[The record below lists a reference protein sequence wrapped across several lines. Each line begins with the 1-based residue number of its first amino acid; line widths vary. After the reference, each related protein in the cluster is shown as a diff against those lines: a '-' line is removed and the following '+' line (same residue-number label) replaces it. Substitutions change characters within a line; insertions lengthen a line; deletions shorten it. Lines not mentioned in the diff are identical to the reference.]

1 MRMKT
6 ISVSEY
12 NSQRNLSVSNTLYKK
27 APFPTIPSSPKKNM
41 KLYRKNHISL
51 RSRRIKDDLST
62 NVSVVLRPKI
72 NSNVKMVNILNFEE
86 DVDHILNTDL
96 ELQKQKEKIDK
107 NKAIKLIRLGLYK
120 KKEKTENEN
129 ENIVEKEKE
138 NEEDLDK
145 INTEN
150 RGKERKMEKKFKEKL
165 ASLEQIRDECQRLN
179 AKINEVNK
187 NLEDYNLESNVLV
200 NYAKEFDEMYRQ
212 KLNEDRDK
220 EKENL
225 DESEEISGSES
236 NRIKSKKTKQFEQ
249 LNKFILYKQH
259 REDRKKFLQE
269 DILIKES
276 LKKKLE
282 SDLISKRIICNQE
295 KKELY
300 KIRKE
305 LINSYHLK
313 LYEGLDFHGESLVG
327 IIKDIWNLG
336 VNVNINFMP
345 SYLDGQAI
353 DFLFKKAHQSIEL
366 NKIRQV
372 IKDNETELSYYIKE
386 WRRNDKE
393 ANALLNRNNQ
403 ALGLNNKKIDDNK
416 NDLNENE
423 LFKTKVDDISLSY
436 LEEYPKTKQFMIDYR
451 RKHPQLFHKDIPGAE
466 IKHIPFKSLNIPLK
480 IMEKNKHLEKL
491 KYLLEIKI
499 EQNKQK
505 DKKEVER
512 LNKEFIKN
520 GYKEKYEANVETVF
534 GALFGEEKKNEMLI
548 YYTRLEKE
556 YKDGKRIIQFHT
568 KLKIK

>member
-6 ISVSEY
+6 ISVSDY

-27 APFPTIPSSPKKNM
+27 APFPTITSSPKNI

-51 RSRRIKDDLST
+51 KNRKIREDLST

-86 DVDHILNTDL
+86 DVDDILNTDL

-107 NKAIKLIRLGLYK
+107 NKTIKLIRLGLYK

-165 ASLEQIRDECQRLN
+165 GSLEQIREECQRLN

-187 NLEDYNLESNVLV
+187 NLEDDVLESNVLV

-212 KLNEDRDK
+212 KLNEDKDK
-220 EKENL
+220 EKDL
-225 DESEEISGSES
+225 DESDEISGSES
-236 NRIKSKKTKQFEQ
+236 NRKNKKNKAFEN

-300 KIRKE
+300 KIRKQ

-353 DFLFKKAHQSIEL
+353 DFLFKKAHNSIEL

-372 IKDNETELSYYIKE
+372 IKDNESELSYLIKD
-386 WRRNDKE
+386 WRNNDKE
-393 ANALLNRNNQ
+393 ANALLNKNSQ
-403 ALGLNNKKIDDNK
+403 ILGLNKNKTDDNK

-423 LFKTKVDDISLSY
+423 LFKTKVGDISLSY

-451 RKHPQLFHKDIPGAE
+451 RKHPYLFNKDIPGAE

-520 GYKEKYEANVETVF
+520 GYKEKYEVNVETMF

-548 YYTRLEKE
+548 YYSRLEKE
-556 YKDGKRIIQFHT
+556 YRDGKKIIQFHT

>member
-6 ISVSEY
+6 ISSLEY

-27 APFPTIPSSPKKNM
+27 APFPTITSSPKNI

-51 RSRRIKDDLST
+51 KNRKIREDLST

-86 DVDHILNTDL
+86 DVDDILNTDL

-107 NKAIKLIRLGLYK
+107 NKTIKLIRLGLYK
-120 KKEKTENEN
+120 KKEKTEVEN

-165 ASLEQIRDECQRLN
+165 GSLEQIREECQRLN

-187 NLEDYNLESNVLV
+187 NLEDDVLESNVLV

-212 KLNEDRDK
+212 KLNEDKDK
-220 EKENL
+220 EKDL
-225 DESEEISGSES
+225 DESDEISGSES
-236 NRIKSKKTKQFEQ
+236 NRKNKKNKAFEN

-300 KIRKE
+300 KIRKQ

-353 DFLFKKAHQSIEL
+353 DFLFKKAHNSIEL

-372 IKDNETELSYYIKE
+372 IKDNESELSYLIKD
-386 WRRNDKE
+386 WRNNDKE
-393 ANALLNRNNQ
+393 ANALLNKNSQ
-403 ALGLNNKKIDDNK
+403 ILGLNKNKTDDNK

-423 LFKTKVDDISLSY
+423 LFKTKVGDISLSY

-451 RKHPQLFHKDIPGAE
+451 RKHPYLFNKDIPGAE

-520 GYKEKYEANVETVF
+520 GYKEKYEVNVETMF

-548 YYTRLEKE
+548 YYSRLEKE
-556 YKDGKRIIQFHT
+556 YRDGKKIIQFHT

>member
-6 ISVSEY
+6 ISVSDY

-27 APFPTIPSSPKKNM
+27 APFPTITSSPKNI

-51 RSRRIKDDLST
+51 KNRKIREDLST

-86 DVDHILNTDL
+86 DVDDILNTDL

-107 NKAIKLIRLGLYK
+107 NKTIKLIRLGLYK
-120 KKEKTENEN
+120 KKEKTEVEN

-165 ASLEQIRDECQRLN
+165 GSLEQIREECQRLN

-187 NLEDYNLESNVLV
+187 NLEDDVLESNVLV

-212 KLNEDRDK
+212 KLNEDKDK
-220 EKENL
+220 EKDL
-225 DESEEISGSES
+225 DESDEISGSES
-236 NRIKSKKTKQFEQ
+236 NRKNKKNKAFEN

-300 KIRKE
+300 KIRKQ

-353 DFLFKKAHQSIEL
+353 DFLFKKAHNSIEL

-372 IKDNETELSYYIKE
+372 IKDNESELSYLIKD
-386 WRRNDKE
+386 WRNNDKE
-393 ANALLNRNNQ
+393 ANALLNKNSQ
-403 ALGLNNKKIDDNK
+403 ILGLNKNKTDDNK

-423 LFKTKVDDISLSY
+423 LFKTKVGDISLSY

-451 RKHPQLFHKDIPGAE
+451 RKHPYLFNKDIPGAE

-520 GYKEKYEANVETVF
+520 GYKEKYEVNVETMF

-548 YYTRLEKE
+548 YYSRLEKE
-556 YKDGKRIIQFHT
+556 YRDGKKIIQFHT

>member
-12 NSQRNLSVSNTLYKK
+12 NSQRNLSVRNTLYKK
-27 APFPTIPSSPKKNM
+27 APFPTIPSSPKNI

-51 RSRRIKDDLST
+51 KNRKIREDLST

-86 DVDHILNTDL
+86 DVDDILNTDL

-107 NKAIKLIRLGLYK
+107 NKTIKLIRLGLYK

-165 ASLEQIRDECQRLN
+165 TSLEQIRDECQRLN

-187 NLEDYNLESNVLV
+187 NLEDNVLESNVLV
-200 NYAKEFDEMYRQ
+200 NYAKEFDENYRQ
-212 KLNEDRDK
+212 KLNEDKDR
-220 EKENL
+220 EKDL

-236 NRIKSKKTKQFEQ
+236 NRKNKKNKAFEH

-300 KIRKE
+300 KIRKQ

-372 IKDNETELSYYIKE
+372 IKDNETELSYLIKD
-386 WRRNDKE
+386 WRSNDKE
-393 ANALLNRNNQ
+393 ANALLNKNSQ
-403 ALGLNNKKIDDNK
+403 ILGLNKHKTDDNK
-416 NDLNENE
+416 NDLNDKE
-423 LFKTKVDDISLSY
+423 LFKTKVGDISLSY

-451 RKHPQLFHKDIPGAE
+451 RKHPQLFNKDIPGAE

-548 YYTRLEKE
+548 YYSRLEKE
-556 YKDGKRIIQFHT
+556 YRDGKRIIQFHT

>member
-12 NSQRNLSVSNTLYKK
+12 NSQRNLSVRNTLYKK
-27 APFPTIPSSPKKNM
+27 APFPTIPSSPKNI

-51 RSRRIKDDLST
+51 KNRKVREDLST

-86 DVDHILNTDL
+86 DVDDILNTDL

-107 NKAIKLIRLGLYK
+107 NKTIKLIRLGLYK

-165 ASLEQIRDECQRLN
+165 TSLEQIRDECQRLN

-187 NLEDYNLESNVLV
+187 NLEDNVLESNVLV
-200 NYAKEFDEMYRQ
+200 NYAKEFDENYRQ
-212 KLNEDRDK
+212 KLNEDKDR
-220 EKENL
+220 EKDL

-236 NRIKSKKTKQFEQ
+236 NRKNKKNKAFEN

-300 KIRKE
+300 KIRNQ

-372 IKDNETELSYYIKE
+372 IKDNETELSYLIKD
-386 WRRNDKE
+386 WRSNDKE
-393 ANALLNRNNQ
+393 ANALLNKNSQ
-403 ALGLNNKKIDDNK
+403 ILGLNKHKADDNK
-416 NDLNENE
+416 NDLNDKE
-423 LFKTKVDDISLSY
+423 LFKTKVGDISLSY

-451 RKHPQLFHKDIPGAE
+451 RKHPQLFNKDIPGAE

-548 YYTRLEKE
+548 YYSRLEKE
-556 YKDGKRIIQFHT
+556 YRDGKRIIQFHT

>member
-6 ISVSEY
+6 ISVLDY

-27 APFPTIPSSPKKNM
+27 VPFPTIPSSPKNI
-41 KLYRKNHISL
+41 KLYRKNNISL
-51 RSRRIKDDLST
+51 KNRKINNILST
-62 NVSVVLRPKI
+62 DVSVVLRPKI

-86 DVDHILNTDL
+86 DVDNILNTDL

-107 NKAIKLIRLGLYK
+107 NKTIKLIRLGLYK

-165 ASLEQIRDECQRLN
+165 SSLEKIRDECQRLN
-179 AKINEVNK
+179 AKINEVNRILDD
-187 NLEDYNLESNVLV
+187 NILESNVLV

-212 KLNEDRDK
+212 KLNEEKDR
-220 EKENL
+220 EKDNL
-225 DESEEISGSES
+225 DESEEISGNES
-236 NRIKSKKTKQFEQ
+236 NRKNKKDKAFEQ
-249 LNKFILYKQH
+249 LNKFIIYKQQ
-259 REDRKKFLQE
+259 REDRKKLLQE

-282 SDLISKRIICNQE
+282 SDLISKRILCNQE

-372 IKDNETELSYYIKE
+372 IKDNETELSYLIKD

-403 ALGLNNKKIDDNK
+403 VLGLSKQKRDDNK

-423 LFKTKVDDISLSY
+423 LFKTKVDEISLSY
-436 LEEYPKTKQFMIDYR
+436 LEQYPKTKQFMIDYR
-451 RKHPQLFHKDIPGAE
+451 RKHPQLFNKDIPGAE

-480 IMEKNKHLEKL
+480 IVEKNKHLEKL

-520 GYKEKYEANVETVF
+520 GYKEKYEANIETVF

-548 YYTRLEKE
+548 YYSRLEKE
-556 YKDGKRIIQFHT
+556 YRDGKRIIQFHT

>member
-6 ISVSEY
+6 ISVSDY

-27 APFPTIPSSPKKNM
+27 APFPTITSSPKNI

-51 RSRRIKDDLST
+51 KNRNIREDLST

-86 DVDHILNTDL
+86 DVDDILNTDL

-107 NKAIKLIRLGLYK
+107 NKTIKLIRLGLYK
-120 KKEKTENEN
+120 KKEKTEVEN

-165 ASLEQIRDECQRLN
+165 GSLEQIREECQRLN

-187 NLEDYNLESNVLV
+187 NLEDDILESNVLV

-212 KLNEDRDK
+212 KLNEDKDK
-220 EKENL
+220 EKDL
-225 DESEEISGSES
+225 DESDEISGSES
-236 NRIKSKKTKQFEQ
+236 NRKNKKNKAFEN

-300 KIRKE
+300 KIRKQ

-353 DFLFKKAHQSIEL
+353 DFLFKKAHNSIEL

-372 IKDNETELSYYIKE
+372 IKDNESELSYLIKD
-386 WRRNDKE
+386 WRNNDKE
-393 ANALLNRNNQ
+393 ANALLNKNSQ
-403 ALGLNNKKIDDNK
+403 ILGLNKNKTDDNK

-423 LFKTKVDDISLSY
+423 LFKTKVGDISLSY

-451 RKHPQLFHKDIPGAE
+451 RKHPYLFNKDIPGAE

-520 GYKEKYEANVETVF
+520 GYKEKYEVNVETMF

-548 YYTRLEKE
+548 YYSRLEKE
-556 YKDGKRIIQFHT
+556 YRDGKKIIQFHT

>member
-6 ISVSEY
+6 ISVSDY

-27 APFPTIPSSPKKNM
+27 APFPTITSSPKNI

-51 RSRRIKDDLST
+51 KNRNIREDLST

-86 DVDHILNTDL
+86 DVDDILNTDL

-107 NKAIKLIRLGLYK
+107 NKTIKLIRLGLYK
-120 KKEKTENEN
+120 KKEKTEVEN

-165 ASLEQIRDECQRLN
+165 GSLEQIREECQRLN

-187 NLEDYNLESNVLV
+187 NLEDDVLESNVLV

-212 KLNEDRDK
+212 KLNEDKDK
-220 EKENL
+220 EKDL
-225 DESEEISGSES
+225 DESDEISGSES
-236 NRIKSKKTKQFEQ
+236 NRKNKKNKAFEN

-300 KIRKE
+300 KIRKQ

-345 SYLDGQAI
+345 SYLDGEAI
-353 DFLFKKAHQSIEL
+353 DFLFKKAHNSIEL

-372 IKDNETELSYYIKE
+372 IKDNESELSYLIKD
-386 WRRNDKE
+386 WRNNDKE
-393 ANALLNRNNQ
+393 ANALLNKNSQ
-403 ALGLNNKKIDDNK
+403 ILGLNKNKTDDNK

-423 LFKTKVDDISLSY
+423 LFKTKVGDISLSY

-451 RKHPQLFHKDIPGAE
+451 RKHPYLFNKDIPGAE

-520 GYKEKYEANVETVF
+520 GYKEKYEVNVETMF

-548 YYTRLEKE
+548 YYSRLEKE
-556 YKDGKRIIQFHT
+556 YRDGKKIIQFHT

>member
-6 ISVSEY
+6 ISVSDY

-27 APFPTIPSSPKKNM
+27 APFPTITSSPKNI

-51 RSRRIKDDLST
+51 KNRKIREDLST

-86 DVDHILNTDL
+86 DVDDILNTDL

-107 NKAIKLIRLGLYK
+107 NKTIKLIRLGLYK
-120 KKEKTENEN
+120 KKEKTEVEN

-165 ASLEQIRDECQRLN
+165 GSLEQIREECQRLN

-187 NLEDYNLESNVLV
+187 NLEDDILESNVLV

-212 KLNEDRDK
+212 KLNEDKDK
-220 EKENL
+220 EKDL
-225 DESEEISGSES
+225 DESDEISGSES
-236 NRIKSKKTKQFEQ
+236 NRKNKKNKAFEN

-300 KIRKE
+300 KIRKQ

-353 DFLFKKAHQSIEL
+353 DFLFKKAHNSIEL

-372 IKDNETELSYYIKE
+372 IKDNESELSYLIKD
-386 WRRNDKE
+386 WRNNDKE
-393 ANALLNRNNQ
+393 ANALLNKNSQ
-403 ALGLNNKKIDDNK
+403 ILGLNKNKTDDNK

-423 LFKTKVDDISLSY
+423 LFKTKVGDISLSY

-451 RKHPQLFHKDIPGAE
+451 RKHPYLFNKDIPGAE

-520 GYKEKYEANVETVF
+520 GYKEKYEVNVETMF

-548 YYTRLEKE
+548 YYSRLEKE
-556 YKDGKRIIQFHT
+556 YRDGKKIIQFHT

>member
-1 MRMKT
+1 MRMNT

-12 NSQRNLSVSNTLYKK
+12 NSQRNLSVRNTLYKK
-27 APFPTIPSSPKKNM
+27 APFPTIPSSPKNI

-51 RSRRIKDDLST
+51 KNRKVREDLST

-86 DVDHILNTDL
+86 DVDDILNTDL

-107 NKAIKLIRLGLYK
+107 NKTIKLIRLGLYK

-165 ASLEQIRDECQRLN
+165 SSLEQIRDECQRLN
-179 AKINEVNK
+179 SKINEVNK
-187 NLEDYNLESNVLV
+187 NIEDDALESNILV
-200 NYAKEFDEMYRQ
+200 TYAKEFDENYRQ
-212 KLNEDRDK
+212 KLNEDKDR
-220 EKENL
+220 EKDL

-236 NRIKSKKTKQFEQ
+236 NRKNKKNKAFEH

-300 KIRKE
+300 KIRKQ

-372 IKDNETELSYYIKE
+372 IKDNETELSYLIKD
-386 WRRNDKE
+386 WRSNDKE
-393 ANALLNRNNQ
+393 ANALLNKNSQ
-403 ALGLNNKKIDDNK
+403 ILGLNNHKTDDNK

-423 LFKTKVDDISLSY
+423 LFKTKVGDISLSY

-451 RKHPQLFHKDIPGAE
+451 RKHPQLFNKDIPGAE

-548 YYTRLEKE
+548 YYSRLEKE
-556 YKDGKRIIQFHT
+556 YRDGKRIIQFHT

>member
-6 ISVSEY
+6 ISVSDY

-27 APFPTIPSSPKKNM
+27 APFPTITSSPKNI

-51 RSRRIKDDLST
+51 KNRKIREDLST

-86 DVDHILNTDL
+86 DVDDILNTDL

-107 NKAIKLIRLGLYK
+107 NKTIKLIRLGLYK
-120 KKEKTENEN
+120 KKEKTEVEN

-165 ASLEQIRDECQRLN
+165 GSLEQIREECQRLN

-187 NLEDYNLESNVLV
+187 NLEDDVLESNVLV

-212 KLNEDRDK
+212 KLNEDKDK
-220 EKENL
+220 EKDL
-225 DESEEISGSES
+225 DESDEISGSES
-236 NRIKSKKTKQFEQ
+236 NRKNKKNKAFEN

-300 KIRKE
+300 KIRKQ

-353 DFLFKKAHQSIEL
+353 DFLFKKAHNSIEL

-372 IKDNETELSYYIKE
+372 IKDNESELSYLIKD
-386 WRRNDKE
+386 WRKNDKE
-393 ANALLNRNNQ
+393 ANALLNKNSQ
-403 ALGLNNKKIDDNK
+403 ILGLNKNKTDDNK

-423 LFKTKVDDISLSY
+423 LFKTKVGDISLSY

-451 RKHPQLFHKDIPGAE
+451 RKHPYLFNKDIPGAE

-520 GYKEKYEANVETVF
+520 GYKEKYEVNVETMF

-548 YYTRLEKE
+548 YYSRLEKE
-556 YKDGKRIIQFHT
+556 YRDGKKIIQFHT

>member
-6 ISVSEY
+6 ISVSDY

-27 APFPTIPSSPKKNM
+27 APFPTITSSPKNI

-51 RSRRIKDDLST
+51 KNRKIREDSSN
-62 NVSVVLRPKI
+62 NVSVVLRQKI

-86 DVDHILNTDL
+86 DVDDILNTDL

-107 NKAIKLIRLGLYK
+107 NKTIKLIRLGLYK
-120 KKEKTENEN
+120 KKEKTEVEN

-165 ASLEQIRDECQRLN
+165 GSLEQIREECQRLN

-187 NLEDYNLESNVLV
+187 NLEDDVLESNVLV

-212 KLNEDRDK
+212 KLNEDKDK
-220 EKENL
+220 EKDL
-225 DESEEISGSES
+225 DESDEISGSES
-236 NRIKSKKTKQFEQ
+236 NRKNKKNKAFEN

-282 SDLISKRIICNQE
+282 NDLISKRIICNQE

-300 KIRKE
+300 KIRKQ

-353 DFLFKKAHQSIEL
+353 DFLFKKAHNSIEL

-372 IKDNETELSYYIKE
+372 IKDNESELSYLIKD
-386 WRRNDKE
+386 WRNNDKE
-393 ANALLNRNNQ
+393 ANALLNKNSQ
-403 ALGLNNKKIDDNK
+403 ILGLNKNKTDDNK

-423 LFKTKVDDISLSY
+423 LFKTKVGDISLSY

-451 RKHPQLFHKDIPGAE
+451 RKHPYLFNKDIPGAE

-520 GYKEKYEANVETVF
+520 GYKEKYEVNVETMF

-548 YYTRLEKE
+548 YYSRLEKE
-556 YKDGKRIIQFHT
+556 YRDGKKIIQFHT

>member
-6 ISVSEY
+6 ISVSDY

-27 APFPTIPSSPKKNM
+27 APFPTITSSPKNI

-51 RSRRIKDDLST
+51 KNRKIREDLST

-86 DVDHILNTDL
+86 DVDDILNTDL

-107 NKAIKLIRLGLYK
+107 NKTIKLIRLGLYK
-120 KKEKTENEN
+120 KKEKTEVEN

-165 ASLEQIRDECQRLN
+165 GSLEQIREECQRLN

-187 NLEDYNLESNVLV
+187 NLEDDVLESNVLV

-212 KLNEDRDK
+212 KLNEDKDK
-220 EKENL
+220 EKDL
-225 DESEEISGSES
+225 DESDEISGSES
-236 NRIKSKKTKQFEQ
+236 NRKSKKNKAFEN

-300 KIRKE
+300 KIRKQ

-353 DFLFKKAHQSIEL
+353 DFLFKKAHNSIEL

-372 IKDNETELSYYIKE
+372 IKDNESELSYLIKD
-386 WRRNDKE
+386 WRNNDKE
-393 ANALLNRNNQ
+393 ANALLNKNSQ
-403 ALGLNNKKIDDNK
+403 ILGLNKNKTDDNK

-423 LFKTKVDDISLSY
+423 LFKTKVGDISLSY

-451 RKHPQLFHKDIPGAE
+451 RKHPYLFNKDIPGAE

-520 GYKEKYEANVETVF
+520 GYKEKYEVNVETMF

-548 YYTRLEKE
+548 YYSRLEKE
-556 YKDGKRIIQFHT
+556 YRDGKKIIQFHT

>member
-6 ISVSEY
+6 ISVSDY

-27 APFPTIPSSPKKNM
+27 APFPTITSSPKNI

-51 RSRRIKDDLST
+51 KNRKIREDLST

-86 DVDHILNTDL
+86 DVDDILNTDL

-107 NKAIKLIRLGLYK
+107 NKTIKLIRLGLYK
-120 KKEKTENEN
+120 KKEKTEVEN

-165 ASLEQIRDECQRLN
+165 GSLEQIREECQRLN

-187 NLEDYNLESNVLV
+187 NLEDDVLESNVLV

-212 KLNEDRDK
+212 KLNEDKDK
-220 EKENL
+220 EKDL
-225 DESEEISGSES
+225 DESDEISGSES
-236 NRIKSKKTKQFEQ
+236 NRKNKKNKAFEN

-300 KIRKE
+300 KIRKQ

-353 DFLFKKAHQSIEL
+353 DFLFKKAHNSIEL

-372 IKDNETELSYYIKE
+372 IKDNESELSYLIKD
-386 WRRNDKE
+386 WRNNDKE
-393 ANALLNRNNQ
+393 ANALLNKNSQ
-403 ALGLNNKKIDDNK
+403 ILGLNKNKTDDNK

-423 LFKTKVDDISLSY
+423 LFKTKVGDISLSY

-451 RKHPQLFHKDIPGAE
+451 RKHPYLFNKDIPGAE

-520 GYKEKYEANVETVF
+520 GYKEKYEVNVETMF

-548 YYTRLEKE
+548 YYSRLEKE
-556 YKDGKRIIQFHT
+556 FRDGKKIIQFHT

>member
-6 ISVSEY
+6 ISVSDY

-27 APFPTIPSSPKKNM
+27 APFPTITSSPKNI

-51 RSRRIKDDLST
+51 KNRKIREDLST

-86 DVDHILNTDL
+86 DVDDILNTDL

-107 NKAIKLIRLGLYK
+107 NKTIKLIRLGLYK
-120 KKEKTENEN
+120 KKEKTEIEN

-165 ASLEQIRDECQRLN
+165 GSLEQIREECQRLN

-187 NLEDYNLESNVLV
+187 NLEDDVLESNVLV

-212 KLNEDRDK
+212 KLNEDKDK
-220 EKENL
+220 EKDL
-225 DESEEISGSES
+225 DESDEISGSES
-236 NRIKSKKTKQFEQ
+236 NRKNKKNKAFEN

-300 KIRKE
+300 KIRKQ

-353 DFLFKKAHQSIEL
+353 DFLFKKAHNSIEL

-372 IKDNETELSYYIKE
+372 IKDNESELSYLIKD
-386 WRRNDKE
+386 WRNNDKE
-393 ANALLNRNNQ
+393 ANALLNKNSQ
-403 ALGLNNKKIDDNK
+403 ILGLNKNKTDDNK

-423 LFKTKVDDISLSY
+423 LFKTKVGDISLSY

-451 RKHPQLFHKDIPGAE
+451 RKHPYLFNKDIPGAE

-520 GYKEKYEANVETVF
+520 GYKEKYEVNVETMF

-548 YYTRLEKE
+548 YYSRLEKE
-556 YKDGKRIIQFHT
+556 YRDGKKIIQFHT

>member
-1 MRMKT
+1 
-6 ISVSEY
+6 
-12 NSQRNLSVSNTLYKK
+12 
-27 APFPTIPSSPKKNM
+27 
-41 KLYRKNHISL
+41 
-51 RSRRIKDDLST
+51 
-62 NVSVVLRPKI
+62 
-72 NSNVKMVNILNFEE
+72 MVNILNFEE
-86 DVDHILNTDL
+86 DVDDILNTDL
-96 ELQKQKEKIDK
+96 EIQRQKEKIDK
-107 NKAIKLIRLGLYK
+107 NKTIKLIRLGLYK
-120 KKEKTENEN
+120 KKEKTEVEN

-165 ASLEQIRDECQRLN
+165 GSLEQIREECQRLN

-187 NLEDYNLESNVLV
+187 NLEDDVLESNVLV

-212 KLNEDRDK
+212 KLNEDKDK
-220 EKENL
+220 EKDL
-225 DESEEISGSES
+225 DESDEISGSES
-236 NRIKSKKTKQFEQ
+236 NRKNKKNKAFEN

-300 KIRKE
+300 KIRKQ

-353 DFLFKKAHQSIEL
+353 DFLFKKAHNSIEL

-372 IKDNETELSYYIKE
+372 IKDNESELSYLIKD
-386 WRRNDKE
+386 WRNNDKE
-393 ANALLNRNNQ
+393 ANALLNKNSQ
-403 ALGLNNKKIDDNK
+403 ILGLNKNKTDDNK

-423 LFKTKVDDISLSY
+423 LFKTKVGDISLSY

-451 RKHPQLFHKDIPGAE
+451 RKHPYLFNKDIPGAE

-520 GYKEKYEANVETVF
+520 GYKEKYEVNVETMF

-548 YYTRLEKE
+548 YYSRLEKE
-556 YKDGKRIIQFHT
+556 YRDGKKIIQFHT

>member
-6 ISVSEY
+6 ISVSDY

-27 APFPTIPSSPKKNM
+27 VPFPTITSSPKNI

-51 RSRRIKDDLST
+51 KNRNIREDLST

-86 DVDHILNTDL
+86 DVDDILNTDL

-107 NKAIKLIRLGLYK
+107 NKTIKLIRLGLYK
-120 KKEKTENEN
+120 KKEKTEVEN

-165 ASLEQIRDECQRLN
+165 GSLEQIREECQRLN

-187 NLEDYNLESNVLV
+187 NLEDDVLESNVLV

-212 KLNEDRDK
+212 KLNEDKDK
-220 EKENL
+220 EKDL
-225 DESEEISGSES
+225 DESDEISGSES
-236 NRIKSKKTKQFEQ
+236 NRKNKKNKAFEN

-300 KIRKE
+300 KIRKQ

-353 DFLFKKAHQSIEL
+353 DFLFKKAHNSIEL

-372 IKDNETELSYYIKE
+372 IKDNESELSYLIKD
-386 WRRNDKE
+386 WRNNDKE
-393 ANALLNRNNQ
+393 ANALLNKNSQ
-403 ALGLNNKKIDDNK
+403 ILGLNKNKTDDNK

-423 LFKTKVDDISLSY
+423 LFKTKVGDISLSY

-451 RKHPQLFHKDIPGAE
+451 RKHPYLFNKDIPGAE

-520 GYKEKYEANVETVF
+520 GYKEKYEVNVETMF

-548 YYTRLEKE
+548 YYSRLEKE
-556 YKDGKRIIQFHT
+556 YRDGKKIIQFHT

>member
-6 ISVSEY
+6 ISVSDY

-27 APFPTIPSSPKKNM
+27 APFPTITSSPKNI

-51 RSRRIKDDLST
+51 KNRKIREDLST

-86 DVDHILNTDL
+86 DVDDIVNTDL

-107 NKAIKLIRLGLYK
+107 NKTIKLIRLGLYK
-120 KKEKTENEN
+120 KKEKTEVEN

-165 ASLEQIRDECQRLN
+165 GSLEQIREECQRLN

-187 NLEDYNLESNVLV
+187 NLEDDVLESNVLV

-212 KLNEDRDK
+212 KLNEDKDK
-220 EKENL
+220 EKDL
-225 DESEEISGSES
+225 DESDEISGSES
-236 NRIKSKKTKQFEQ
+236 NRKNKKNKAFEN

-300 KIRKE
+300 KIRKQ

-353 DFLFKKAHQSIEL
+353 DFLFKKAHNSIEL

-372 IKDNETELSYYIKE
+372 IKDNESELSYLIKD
-386 WRRNDKE
+386 WRNNDKE
-393 ANALLNRNNQ
+393 ANALLNKNSQ
-403 ALGLNNKKIDDNK
+403 ILGLNKNKTDDNK

-423 LFKTKVDDISLSY
+423 LFKTKVGDISLSY

-451 RKHPQLFHKDIPGAE
+451 RKHPYLFNKDIPGAE

-520 GYKEKYEANVETVF
+520 GYKEKYEVNVETMF

-548 YYTRLEKE
+548 YYSRLEKE
-556 YKDGKRIIQFHT
+556 YRDGKKIIQFHT

>member
-12 NSQRNLSVSNTLYKK
+12 NSQRNLSVRNTLYKK
-27 APFPTIPSSPKKNM
+27 APFPTIPSSPKNI

-51 RSRRIKDDLST
+51 KNRKVREDLST

-86 DVDHILNTDL
+86 DVDDILNTDL

-107 NKAIKLIRLGLYK
+107 NKTIKLIRLGLYK

-165 ASLEQIRDECQRLN
+165 TSLEQIRDECQRLN

-187 NLEDYNLESNVLV
+187 NLEDNVLESNVLV
-200 NYAKEFDEMYRQ
+200 NYAKEFDENYRQ
-212 KLNEDRDK
+212 KLNEDKDR
-220 EKENL
+220 EKDL

-236 NRIKSKKTKQFEQ
+236 NRKNKKNKAFEH

-300 KIRKE
+300 KIRKQ

-372 IKDNETELSYYIKE
+372 IKDNETELSYLIKD
-386 WRRNDKE
+386 WRSNDKE
-393 ANALLNRNNQ
+393 ANALLNKNSQ
-403 ALGLNNKKIDDNK
+403 ILGLNKHKTDDNK
-416 NDLNENE
+416 NDLNDKE
-423 LFKTKVDDISLSY
+423 LFKTKVGDISLSY

-451 RKHPQLFHKDIPGAE
+451 RKHPQLFNKDIPGAE

-499 EQNKQK
+499 ERNKQK

-548 YYTRLEKE
+548 YYSRLEKE
-556 YKDGKRIIQFHT
+556 YRDGKRIIQFHT

>member
-12 NSQRNLSVSNTLYKK
+12 NSQRNLSVRNTLYKK
-27 APFPTIPSSPKKNM
+27 APFPTIPSSPKNI

-51 RSRRIKDDLST
+51 KNRKVREDLST

-86 DVDHILNTDL
+86 DVDDILNTDL

-107 NKAIKLIRLGLYK
+107 NKTIKLIRLGLYK

-165 ASLEQIRDECQRLN
+165 TSLEQIRDECQRLN

-187 NLEDYNLESNVLV
+187 NLEDNVLESNVLV
-200 NYAKEFDEMYRQ
+200 NYAKEFDENYRQ
-212 KLNEDRDK
+212 KLNEDKDR
-220 EKENL
+220 EKDL

-236 NRIKSKKTKQFEQ
+236 NRKNKKNKAFEH

-300 KIRKE
+300 KIRKQ

-372 IKDNETELSYYIKE
+372 IKDNETELSYLIKD
-386 WRRNDKE
+386 WRSNDKE
-393 ANALLNRNNQ
+393 ANALLNKNSQ
-403 ALGLNNKKIDDNK
+403 ILGLNKHKTDDNK
-416 NDLNENE
+416 NDLNDKE
-423 LFKTKVDDISLSY
+423 LFKTKVGDISLSY

-451 RKHPQLFHKDIPGAE
+451 RKHPQLFNKDIPGAE

-548 YYTRLEKE
+548 YYSRLEKE
-556 YKDGKRIIQFHT
+556 YRDGKRIIQFHT

>member
-12 NSQRNLSVSNTLYKK
+12 NPQRNLSVSNTLYKK
-27 APFPTIPSSPKKNM
+27 APFPTITSSPKNI

-51 RSRRIKDDLST
+51 KNRKIREDLST

-86 DVDHILNTDL
+86 DVDDILNTDL

-107 NKAIKLIRLGLYK
+107 NKTIKLIRLGLYK
-120 KKEKTENEN
+120 KKEKTEVEN

-165 ASLEQIRDECQRLN
+165 GSLEQIREECQRLN

-187 NLEDYNLESNVLV
+187 NLEDDVLESNVLV

-212 KLNEDRDK
+212 KLNEDKDK
-220 EKENL
+220 EKDL
-225 DESEEISGSES
+225 DESDEISGSES
-236 NRIKSKKTKQFEQ
+236 NRKNKKNKAFEN

-300 KIRKE
+300 KIRKQ

-353 DFLFKKAHQSIEL
+353 DFLFKKAHNSIEL

-372 IKDNETELSYYIKE
+372 IKDNESELSYLIKD
-386 WRRNDKE
+386 WRNNDKE
-393 ANALLNRNNQ
+393 ANALLNKNSQ
-403 ALGLNNKKIDDNK
+403 ILGLNKNKTDDNK

-423 LFKTKVDDISLSY
+423 LFKTKVGDISLSY

-451 RKHPQLFHKDIPGAE
+451 RKHPYLFNKDIPGAE

-520 GYKEKYEANVETVF
+520 GYKEKYEVNVETMF

-548 YYTRLEKE
+548 YYSRLEKE
-556 YKDGKRIIQFHT
+556 YRDGKKIIQFHT

>member
-12 NSQRNLSVSNTLYKK
+12 NSQRNLSVRNTLYKK
-27 APFPTIPSSPKKNM
+27 APFPTIPSSPKNI

-51 RSRRIKDDLST
+51 KNRKVREDLST

-86 DVDHILNTDL
+86 DVDDILNTDL

-107 NKAIKLIRLGLYK
+107 NKTIKLIRLGLYK

-165 ASLEQIRDECQRLN
+165 TSLEQIRDECQRLN

-187 NLEDYNLESNVLV
+187 NLEDNVLESNVLV
-200 NYAKEFDEMYRQ
+200 NYAKEFDENYRQ
-212 KLNEDRDK
+212 KLNEDKDR
-220 EKENL
+220 EKDL

-236 NRIKSKKTKQFEQ
+236 NRKNKKNKAFEN

-300 KIRKE
+300 KIRKQ

-372 IKDNETELSYYIKE
+372 IKDNETELSYLIKD
-386 WRRNDKE
+386 WRSNDKE
-393 ANALLNRNNQ
+393 ANALLNKNSQ
-403 ALGLNNKKIDDNK
+403 ILGLNKHKADDNK
-416 NDLNENE
+416 NDLNDKE
-423 LFKTKVDDISLSY
+423 LFKTKVGDISLSY

-451 RKHPQLFHKDIPGAE
+451 RKHPQLFNKDIPGAE

-548 YYTRLEKE
+548 YYSRLEKE
-556 YKDGKRIIQFHT
+556 YRDGKRIIQFHT

>member
-6 ISVSEY
+6 ISSLEY

-27 APFPTIPSSPKKNM
+27 TPFPTIPSSPKKI
-41 KLYRKNHISL
+41 KIYKNKHISI
-51 RSRRIKDDLST
+51 RNKKRKEDLST
-62 NVSVVLRPKI
+62 NVSLVLRPKI

-86 DVDHILNTDL
+86 DVDDILNTDL
-96 ELQKQKEKIDK
+96 EIQRQKEKIDK
-107 NKAIKLIRLGLYK
+107 NKTIKLIRLGLYK
-120 KKEKTENEN
+120 KKEKTEVEN

-165 ASLEQIRDECQRLN
+165 GSLEQIREECQRLN

-187 NLEDYNLESNVLV
+187 NLEDDVLESNVLV

-212 KLNEDRDK
+212 KLNEDKDK
-220 EKENL
+220 EKDL
-225 DESEEISGSES
+225 DESDEISGSES
-236 NRIKSKKTKQFEQ
+236 NRKNKKNKAFEN

-300 KIRKE
+300 KIRKQ

-345 SYLDGQAI
+345 SYLDGEAI
-353 DFLFKKAHQSIEL
+353 DFLFKKAHNSIEL

-372 IKDNETELSYYIKE
+372 IKDNESELSYLIKD
-386 WRRNDKE
+386 WRNNDKE
-393 ANALLNRNNQ
+393 ANALLNKNSQ
-403 ALGLNNKKIDDNK
+403 ILGLNKNKTDDNK

-423 LFKTKVDDISLSY
+423 LFKTKVGDISLSY

-451 RKHPQLFHKDIPGAE
+451 RKHPYLFNKDIPGAE

-520 GYKEKYEANVETVF
+520 GYKEKYEVNVETMF

-548 YYTRLEKE
+548 YYSRLEKE
-556 YKDGKRIIQFHT
+556 YRDGKKIIQFHT

>member
-6 ISVSEY
+6 ISSLEY

-27 APFPTIPSSPKKNM
+27 TPFPTIPSSPKKI
-41 KLYRKNHISL
+41 KIYKNKHISI
-51 RSRRIKDDLST
+51 RNKKRKEDLST
-62 NVSVVLRPKI
+62 NISLVLRPKI

-86 DVDHILNTDL
+86 DVDDILNTDL
-96 ELQKQKEKIDK
+96 EIQRQKEKIDK
-107 NKAIKLIRLGLYK
+107 NKTIKLIRLGLYK

-150 RGKERKMEKKFKEKL
+150 RGKERKMEKRFKEKL
-165 ASLEQIRDECQRLN
+165 TSLEQIRDECQRLN

-187 NLEDYNLESNVLV
+187 NLEDDLMESNVLV

-212 KLNEDRDK
+212 KLNEDK
-220 EKENL
+220 EKDL

-236 NRIKSKKTKQFEQ
+236 NRKNKKNKEFEK
-249 LNKFILYKQH
+249 LNKFIIYKQH
-259 REDRKKFLQE
+259 REDRKKLLQE

-282 SDLISKRIICNQE
+282 NDLISKRIICNQE

-300 KIRKE
+300 KIRKQ

-372 IKDNETELSYYIKE
+372 IKDNETELSYYIKD
-386 WRRNDKE
+386 WRSNDKE
-393 ANALLNRNNQ
+393 ANALLSRNNQ
-403 ALGLNNKKIDDNK
+403 LLGLSKQKSDDNK

-451 RKHPQLFHKDIPGAE
+451 RKHPQLFNKDIPGAE

-480 IMEKNKHLEKL
+480 IVEKNKHLEKL

-520 GYKEKYEANVETVF
+520 GYKEKYEVNVETMF

-548 YYTRLEKE
+548 YYSRLEKE
-556 YKDGKRIIQFHT
+556 YRDGKKIIQFHT

>member
-1 MRMKT
+1 
-6 ISVSEY
+6 
-12 NSQRNLSVSNTLYKK
+12 
-27 APFPTIPSSPKKNM
+27 
-41 KLYRKNHISL
+41 
-51 RSRRIKDDLST
+51 
-62 NVSVVLRPKI
+62 
-72 NSNVKMVNILNFEE
+72 
-86 DVDHILNTDL
+86 
-96 ELQKQKEKIDK
+96 
-107 NKAIKLIRLGLYK
+107 
-120 KKEKTENEN
+120 
-129 ENIVEKEKE
+129 
-138 NEEDLDK
+138 
-145 INTEN
+145 
-150 RGKERKMEKKFKEKL
+150 MEKKFKEKL
-165 ASLEQIRDECQRLN
+165 GSLEQIREECQRLN

-187 NLEDYNLESNVLV
+187 NLEDDVLESNVLV

-212 KLNEDRDK
+212 KLNEDKDK
-220 EKENL
+220 EKDL
-225 DESEEISGSES
+225 DESDEISGSES
-236 NRIKSKKTKQFEQ
+236 NRKNKKNKAFEN

-300 KIRKE
+300 KIRKQ

-353 DFLFKKAHQSIEL
+353 DFLFKKAHNSIEL

-372 IKDNETELSYYIKE
+372 IKDNESELSYLIKD
-386 WRRNDKE
+386 WRNNDKE
-393 ANALLNRNNQ
+393 ANALLNKNSQ
-403 ALGLNNKKIDDNK
+403 ILGLNKNKTDDNK

-423 LFKTKVDDISLSY
+423 LFKTKVGDISLSY

-451 RKHPQLFHKDIPGAE
+451 RKHPYLFNKDIPGAE

-505 DKKEVER
+505 DKK
-512 LNKEFIKN
+512 
-520 GYKEKYEANVETVF
+520 
-534 GALFGEEKKNEMLI
+534 
-548 YYTRLEKE
+548 
-556 YKDGKRIIQFHT
+556 
-568 KLKIK
+568 KLKD

>member
-12 NSQRNLSVSNTLYKK
+12 NSQRNLSVRNTLYKK
-27 APFPTIPSSPKKNM
+27 APFPTIPSSPKNI

-51 RSRRIKDDLST
+51 KNRKVREDLST

-86 DVDHILNTDL
+86 DVDDILNTDL

-107 NKAIKLIRLGLYK
+107 NKTIKLIRLGLYK

-165 ASLEQIRDECQRLN
+165 TSLEQIRDECQRLN

-187 NLEDYNLESNVLV
+187 NLEDNVLESNVLV
-200 NYAKEFDEMYRQ
+200 NYTKEFDENYRQ
-212 KLNEDRDK
+212 KLNEDKDR
-220 EKENL
+220 EKDL

-236 NRIKSKKTKQFEQ
+236 NRKNKKNKAFEN

-300 KIRKE
+300 KIRKQ

-372 IKDNETELSYYIKE
+372 IKDNETELSYLIKD
-386 WRRNDKE
+386 WRSNDKE
-393 ANALLNRNNQ
+393 ANALLNKNSQ
-403 ALGLNNKKIDDNK
+403 ILGLNKHKADDNK
-416 NDLNENE
+416 NDLNDKE
-423 LFKTKVDDISLSY
+423 LFKTKVGDISLSY

-451 RKHPQLFHKDIPGAE
+451 RKHPQLFNKDIPGAE

-548 YYTRLEKE
+548 YYSRLEKE
-556 YKDGKRIIQFHT
+556 YRDGKRIIHFHT

>member
-1 MRMKT
+1 MKT

-12 NSQRNLSVSNTLYKK
+12 NSQRNLSVRNTLYKK
-27 APFPTIPSSPKKNM
+27 APFPTIPSSPKNI

-51 RSRRIKDDLST
+51 KNRKVREDLST

-86 DVDHILNTDL
+86 DVDDILNTDL

-107 NKAIKLIRLGLYK
+107 NKTIKLIRLGLYK

-165 ASLEQIRDECQRLN
+165 TSLEQIRDECQRLN

-187 NLEDYNLESNVLV
+187 NLEDNVLESNVLV
-200 NYAKEFDEMYRQ
+200 NYAKEFDENYRQ
-212 KLNEDRDK
+212 KLNEDKDR
-220 EKENL
+220 EKDL

-236 NRIKSKKTKQFEQ
+236 NRKNKKNKAFEN

-300 KIRKE
+300 KIRKQ

-372 IKDNETELSYYIKE
+372 IKDNETELSYLIKD
-386 WRRNDKE
+386 WRSNDKE
-393 ANALLNRNNQ
+393 ANALLNKNSQ
-403 ALGLNNKKIDDNK
+403 ILGLNKHKADDNK
-416 NDLNENE
+416 NDLNDKE
-423 LFKTKVDDISLSY
+423 LFKTKVGDISLSY

-451 RKHPQLFHKDIPGAE
+451 RKHPQLFNKDIPGAE

-548 YYTRLEKE
+548 YYSRLEKE
-556 YKDGKRIIQFHT
+556 YRDGKRIIQFHT

>member
-1 MRMKT
+1 MKT
-6 ISVSEY
+6 ISVSDY

-27 APFPTIPSSPKKNM
+27 APFPTITSSPKNI

-51 RSRRIKDDLST
+51 KNRKIREDLST

-86 DVDHILNTDL
+86 DVDDILNTDL

-107 NKAIKLIRLGLYK
+107 NKTIKLIRLGLYK
-120 KKEKTENEN
+120 KKEKTEVEN

-165 ASLEQIRDECQRLN
+165 GSLEQIREECQRLN

-187 NLEDYNLESNVLV
+187 NLEDDVLESNVLV

-212 KLNEDRDK
+212 KLNEDKDK
-220 EKENL
+220 EKDL
-225 DESEEISGSES
+225 DESDEISGSES
-236 NRIKSKKTKQFEQ
+236 NRKNKKNKAFEN

-300 KIRKE
+300 KIRKQ

-353 DFLFKKAHQSIEL
+353 DFLFKKAHNSIEL

-372 IKDNETELSYYIKE
+372 IKDNESELSYLIKD
-386 WRRNDKE
+386 WRNNDKE
-393 ANALLNRNNQ
+393 ANALLNKNSQ
-403 ALGLNNKKIDDNK
+403 ILGLNKNKTDDNK

-423 LFKTKVDDISLSY
+423 LFKTKVGDISLSY

-451 RKHPQLFHKDIPGAE
+451 RKHPYLFNKDIPGAE

-520 GYKEKYEANVETVF
+520 GYKEKYEVNVETMF

-548 YYTRLEKE
+548 YYSRLEKE
-556 YKDGKRIIQFHT
+556 YRDGKKIIQFHT

>member
-6 ISVSEY
+6 ISVSDY

-27 APFPTIPSSPKKNM
+27 APFPTITSSPKNI

-51 RSRRIKDDLST
+51 KNRKIREDLST

-86 DVDHILNTDL
+86 DVDDILNTDL

-107 NKAIKLIRLGLYK
+107 NKTIKLIRLGLYK
-120 KKEKTENEN
+120 KKEKTEVEN
-129 ENIVEKEKE
+129 EN
-138 NEEDLDK
+138 EDLDK

-165 ASLEQIRDECQRLN
+165 GSLEQIREECQRLN

-187 NLEDYNLESNVLV
+187 NLEDDVLESNVLV

-212 KLNEDRDK
+212 KLNEDKDK
-220 EKENL
+220 EKDL
-225 DESEEISGSES
+225 DESDEISGSES
-236 NRIKSKKTKQFEQ
+236 NRKNKKNKAFEN

-300 KIRKE
+300 KIRKQ

-353 DFLFKKAHQSIEL
+353 DFLFKKAHNSIEL

-372 IKDNETELSYYIKE
+372 IKDNESELSYLIKD
-386 WRRNDKE
+386 WRNNDKE
-393 ANALLNRNNQ
+393 ANALLNKNSQ
-403 ALGLNNKKIDDNK
+403 ILGLNKNKTDDNK

-423 LFKTKVDDISLSY
+423 LFKTKVGDISLSY

-451 RKHPQLFHKDIPGAE
+451 RKHPYLFNKDIPGAE

-520 GYKEKYEANVETVF
+520 GYKEKYEVNVETMF

-548 YYTRLEKE
+548 YYSRLEKE
-556 YKDGKRIIQFHT
+556 YRDGKKIIQFHT

>member
-6 ISVSEY
+6 ISVSDY

-27 APFPTIPSSPKKNM
+27 APSPTITSSPKNI

-51 RSRRIKDDLST
+51 KNRNIREDLST

-86 DVDHILNTDL
+86 DVDDILNTDL

-107 NKAIKLIRLGLYK
+107 NKTIKLIRLGLYK
-120 KKEKTENEN
+120 KKEKTEVEN

-165 ASLEQIRDECQRLN
+165 GSLEQIREECQRLN

-187 NLEDYNLESNVLV
+187 NLEDDVLESNVLV

-212 KLNEDRDK
+212 KLNEDKDK
-220 EKENL
+220 EKDL
-225 DESEEISGSES
+225 DESDEISGSES
-236 NRIKSKKTKQFEQ
+236 NRKNKKNKAFEN

-300 KIRKE
+300 KIRKQ

-353 DFLFKKAHQSIEL
+353 DFLFKKAHNSIEL

-372 IKDNETELSYYIKE
+372 IKDNESELSYLIKD
-386 WRRNDKE
+386 WRNNDKE
-393 ANALLNRNNQ
+393 ANALLNKNSQ
-403 ALGLNNKKIDDNK
+403 ILGLNKNKTDDNK

-423 LFKTKVDDISLSY
+423 LFKTKVGDISLSY

-451 RKHPQLFHKDIPGAE
+451 RKHPYLFNKDIPGAE

-520 GYKEKYEANVETVF
+520 GYKEKYEVNVETMF

-548 YYTRLEKE
+548 YYSRLEKE
-556 YKDGKRIIQFHT
+556 YRDGKKIIQFHT

>member
-6 ISVSEY
+6 ISVSDY

-27 APFPTIPSSPKKNM
+27 APFPTITSSPKNI

-51 RSRRIKDDLST
+51 KNRKIREDLST

-86 DVDHILNTDL
+86 DVDDILNTDL

-107 NKAIKLIRLGLYK
+107 NKTIKLIRLGLYK
-120 KKEKTENEN
+120 KKEKTEVEN

-165 ASLEQIRDECQRLN
+165 GSLEQIRDECQRLN

-187 NLEDYNLESNVLV
+187 NLEDDVLESNVLV

-212 KLNEDRDK
+212 KLNEDKDK
-220 EKENL
+220 EKDL
-225 DESEEISGSES
+225 DESDEISGSES
-236 NRIKSKKTKQFEQ
+236 NRKNKKNKAFEN

-282 SDLISKRIICNQE
+282 NDLISKRIICNQE

-300 KIRKE
+300 KIRKQ

-353 DFLFKKAHQSIEL
+353 DFLFKKAHNSIEL

-372 IKDNETELSYYIKE
+372 IKDNESELSYLIKD
-386 WRRNDKE
+386 WRNNDKE
-393 ANALLNRNNQ
+393 ANALLNKNSQ
-403 ALGLNNKKIDDNK
+403 ILGLNKNKTDDNK

-423 LFKTKVDDISLSY
+423 LFKTKVGDISLSY

-451 RKHPQLFHKDIPGAE
+451 RKHPYLFNKDIPGAE

-520 GYKEKYEANVETVF
+520 GYKEKYEVNVETMF

-548 YYTRLEKE
+548 YYSRLEKE
-556 YKDGKRIIQFHT
+556 YRDGKKIIQFHT

>member
-6 ISVSEY
+6 ISVSDY

-27 APFPTIPSSPKKNM
+27 APFPTITSSPKNI

-51 RSRRIKDDLST
+51 KNRKIREDLST

-86 DVDHILNTDL
+86 DVDDILNTDL

-107 NKAIKLIRLGLYK
+107 NKTIKLIRLGLYK
-120 KKEKTENEN
+120 KKEKTEDEN

-165 ASLEQIRDECQRLN
+165 GSLEQIREECQRLN

-187 NLEDYNLESNVLV
+187 NLEDDVLESNVLV

-212 KLNEDRDK
+212 KLNEDKDK
-220 EKENL
+220 EKDL
-225 DESEEISGSES
+225 DESDEISGSES
-236 NRIKSKKTKQFEQ
+236 NRKNKKNKAFEN

-300 KIRKE
+300 KIRKQ

-353 DFLFKKAHQSIEL
+353 DFLFKKAHNSIEL

-372 IKDNETELSYYIKE
+372 IKDNESELSYLIKD
-386 WRRNDKE
+386 WRNNDKE
-393 ANALLNRNNQ
+393 ANALLNKNSQ
-403 ALGLNNKKIDDNK
+403 ILGLNKNKTDDNK

-423 LFKTKVDDISLSY
+423 LFKTKVGDISLSY

-451 RKHPQLFHKDIPGAE
+451 RKHPYLFNKDIPGAE

-520 GYKEKYEANVETVF
+520 GYKEKYEVNVETMF

-548 YYTRLEKE
+548 YYSRLEKE
-556 YKDGKRIIQFHT
+556 YRDGKKIIQFHT